1 MGTTSIERKREYKG
15 HNMSVTAVAGNGGV
29 MASGSRDQT
38 TRIWDIETGKQVG
51 MRKIDRNVVTWI
63 GFRDQ
68 NNIVEASEDLTIRLW
83 DVREKPFK
91 P

>member
-15 HNMSVTAVAGNGGV
+15 HNMSVTAVAGNGDV